1 MAALKNSSKV
11 FTLASGDKIPAIGL
25 GTWQSSKSQT
35 AKAVQH
41 AISVGYRYIDT
52 AYGYG
57 NETEVGEGVRA
68 SGVPRE
74 QLWITTKLDNPW
86 HKRVAEGLDA
96 SLENLGTSYVDLYLM
111 HWPSSVLPD
120 DPKKVYDDWNFV
132 DTWREMQKLLGTGK
146 VRNIGVSNF
155 GITNLEKLLNDPS
168 CQIRPAVNQIEL
180 HPNNPSPKLVA
191 YCRDKNIHCTGY
203 SCLGST
209 DSPLYEDPTLQAI
222 AQSRGK
228 TPQQVL
234 LLWGIQNGWDV
245 IPKSVTP
252 ERIASNLDIDGWELT
267 EDEIK
272 KLNSLPGRTKVC
284 KDDWLPEKVF
294 FGDDE

>member
-1 MAALKNSSKV
+1 MAEIKNTSKT
-11 FTLASGDKIPAIGL
+11 FTLPSGDKIPAIGL
-25 GTWQSSKSQT
+25 GTWQSPKDAT
-35 AKAVQH
+35 AKAVKH
-41 AISVGYRYIDT
+41 ALSVGYRYIDT
-52 AYGYG
+52 ALAYG
-57 NETEVGEGVRA
+57 NETDVGEGIRA

-74 QLWITTKLDNPW
+74 QIWVTTKLDNTW
-86 HKRVAEGLDA
+86 HKRVAEGLDT
-96 SLENLGTSYVDLYLM
+96 SLKNLGLDYVDLYLM
-111 HWPSSVLPD
+111 HWPSSTRPD
-120 DPKKVYDDWNFV
+120 DTKKHYDDWNFI

-168 CQIRPAVNQIEL
+168 CKVKPAVNQIEL

-191 YCRDKNIHCTGY
+191 YCKEKGIHVTGY

-209 DSPLYEDPTLQAI
+209 NSPLYKDQTLQSI
-222 AQSRGK
+222 AKARGK

-234 LLWGIQNGWDV
+234 LLWGIQQGWDV

-252 ERIASNLDIDGWELT
+252 ERIESNFDLDGWELT
-267 EDEIK
+267 QEEIN
-272 KLNSLPGRTKVC
+272 KLNNLPDRFKVC
-284 KDDWLPEKVF
+284 TDDWLPIKVF

>member
-1 MAALKNSSKV
+1 MAEIKNTSKT
-11 FTLASGDKIPAIGL
+11 FTLSSGDKIPAIGL
-25 GTWQSSKSQT
+25 GTWQSPKDAT
-35 AKAVQH
+35 AKAVKH
-41 AISVGYRYIDT
+41 ALSVGYRYIDT
-52 AYGYG
+52 ALAYG
-57 NETEVGEGVRA
+57 NEAEVGEGIRA

-74 QLWITTKLDNPW
+74 QIWVTTKLDNTW
-86 HKRVAEGLDA
+86 HKRVAEGLDT
-96 SLENLGTSYVDLYLM
+96 SLKNLGLDYVDLYLM
-111 HWPSSVLPD
+111 HWPSSTRPD
-120 DPKKVYDDWNFV
+120 DTKKHYDDWNFI

-168 CQIRPAVNQIEL
+168 CKVKPAVNQIEL

-191 YCRDKNIHCTGY
+191 YCKEKGIHLTGY

-209 DSPLYEDPTLQAI
+209 NSPLYKDQTLQSI
-222 AQSRGK
+222 AKARGK

-234 LLWGIQNGWDV
+234 LLWGIQQGWDV

-252 ERIASNLDIDGWELT
+252 ERIESNFDLDGWELT
-267 EDEIK
+267 QEEIN
-272 KLNSLPGRTKVC
+272 KLNNLPDRFKVC
-284 KDDWLPEKVF
+284 TDDWLPIKVF